1 MGRKLLHLGE
11 NLKFQYSVQSLSIL
25 KPCFQLTVYSLSFSH
40 REFCS
45 LRQYSRS
52 HVNTPPK
59 YTSVTLINIFTD
71 FKISAGIPPPSAF
84 HTVSQRKPSPLVTSQ
99 FVGTSSVV
107 SLTRTSPVR
116 VQEVAVL
123 FNAVHP
129 APLRTK
135 FNTKHRSGH
144 SPLKCWGPFTS
155 NKLL

>member
-1 MGRKLLHLGE
+1 MFSAHCIFSKLQPQGILFP
-11 NLKFQYSVQSLSIL
+11 KTVFSV
-25 KPCFQLTVYSLSFSH
+25 PCEH
-40 REFCS
+40 
-45 LRQYSRS
+45 
-52 HVNTPPK
+52 
-59 YTSVTLINIFTD
+59 TSQIHISNSDKHFFTD

-155 NKLL
+155 NKVLWPYYRIQSSGQIHFLTLIFFSSGE